1 MMRWPWSPQHFD
13 GWEGHLGAPGI
24 VGLVLMII
32 LWAAIIAAL
41 VLGIRA
47 LILHTR
53 RNEVSPMTQGPT
65 AGPPVG
71 LAPAEGSSPTQAP
84 TDSGGAPA
92 GETATLLAILQE
104 RYARG
109 DIDREEFLQRK
120 QDLGLS

>member
-1 MMRWPWSPQHFD
+1 MMRWPWNPEHFD
-13 GWEGHLGAPGI
+13 GWDRHLGAPGI

-53 RNEVSPMTQGPT
+53 RSGVSPVIQGPT
-65 AGPPVG
+65 VGPPVG
-71 LAPAEGSSPTQAP
+71 LTPAEGTAQTPTG
-84 TDSGGAPA
+84 SGETPA
-92 GETATLLAILQE
+92 GETASLLAILQE